1 VPVNPAD
8 TSTTETADDRA
19 ERVREVIL
27 EQVAA
32 AWSAWNRDQSRLPLS
47 NQPQAPRE
55 RRIKVVIPPLANCSA
70 READAVAVEMMA
82 SGEIVEVE
90 FTHNKG
96 ARIGLRPGKHDERE
110 RP

>member
-1 VPVNPAD
+1 MPVNPAD
-8 TSTTETADDRA
+8 ASTTETADDRA

-55 RRIKVVIPPLANCSA
+55 RRIKVLIPHLTGCAASLAEATATGMIASGA
-70 READAVAVEMMA
+70 LVEADFVA
-82 SGEIVEVE
+82 
-90 FTHNKG
+90 NKMTK
-96 ARIGLRPGKHDERE
+96 RGLRPGKHDERKV
-110 RP
+110 P